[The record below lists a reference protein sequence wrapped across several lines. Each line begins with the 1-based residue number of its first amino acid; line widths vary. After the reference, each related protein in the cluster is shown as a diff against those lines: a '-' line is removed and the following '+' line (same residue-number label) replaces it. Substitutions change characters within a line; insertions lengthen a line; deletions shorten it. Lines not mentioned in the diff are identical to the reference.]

1 MILRDRYIL
10 ASAEWFPDAMAA
22 CWEHSSCPRAARVA
36 WRILLIFSAAWL
48 CSAAGA
54 AKAKVGSETSAGRA
68 KSASDAEGKSARTPA
83 AAPQRQETEV
93 SFPMVVDDTRFFNNV
108 TEERTGAPLKIR
120 LSSQDQYSR
129 IFFSSAE
136 GQLATTLLEELEATD
151 IVLDVG
157 AEVGAFALTAG
168 RRGVASVTAIEADSA
183 LAESLEESAS
193 LNGLSESF
201 LVLTWLASS
210 SSGYATVFA
219 KAARGCT
226 YSAGVTTNHSTEEF
240 TRPVLTAPTRSV
252 DEAVAHGLIARP
264 TVVRISMEGAEEFAL
279 EGMDGLLS
287 DAENSP
293 RVVLLVC
300 LCESFCVS
308 AVCM

>member
-1 MILRDRYIL
+1 MPHEHEQPECISRIAGVARRDCHQ
-10 ASAEWFPDAMAA
+10 SN
-22 CWEHSSCPRAARVA
+22 SQRAQ
-36 WRILLIFSAAWL
+36 LLLLTVPS
-48 CSAAGA
+48 
-54 AKAKVGSETSAGRA
+54 
-68 KSASDAEGKSARTPA
+68 TPA
-83 AAPQRQETEV
+83 TRRKEHAERCLTADNNLLQLRSELDRLAQDKV
-93 SFPMVVDDTRFFNNV
+93 S
-108 TEERTGAPLKIR
+108 
-120 LSSQDQYSR
+120 
-129 IFFSSAE
+129 
-136 GQLATTLLEELEATD
+136 LLEELEATD
-151 IVLDVG
+151 VVLDVG

-168 RRGVASVTAIEADSA
+168 RRGVASVTAIEADNA
-183 LAESLEESAS
+183 MAESLEESANI
-193 LNGLSESF
+193 NGLSESF

-226 YSAGVTTNHSTEEF
+226 YSAGVTTNHSSEEF
-240 TRPVLTAPTRSV
+240 TRAVLTAPTRSV

-308 AVCM
+308 SVCI